1 MMNKECQNCGVSFE
15 TEREVKK
22 YCSPECRKLAFLKR
36 GSDGDKARTTAK
48 EENVEHTSDINEQR
62 LREIIHFSPHKA
74 QEEILNCKERQI
86 VICAG
91 RRFGKSAICA
101 YVALKA
107 LLRGD
112 KQRKPAKIWIVSPT
126 YDLSQKVFEYL
137 IKWFIT
143 IVPSQKNAV
152 SFRPFPQI
160 KTARGGLV
168 QCKSAENPAGLLGEE
183 LDLLIVDEA
192 ARLKKEI
199 WESYLYPT
207 TITRK
212 AQTYFISTPLGKNWF
227 FEEFLK
233 ARETQ
238 SAFQFSSLQGIAVSS
253 EEWQIAKKK
262 LPANVFEQEFEA
274 TFTEGAASVFRNI
287 RQCVQIDC
295 LKEPKAGHRYLMG
308 LDLAKFNDF
317 TVITVVDKLTHEV
330 VFWDRFQQI
339 PYTLQKERIRVA
351 AEKYGCHIVMDSL
364 NVGASIG
371 DDLRAMGL
379 RVEDFKAT
387 GTVSPDWRKRGS
399 KELLIERLSTFLQEV
414 NIKIPPIEEIINEL
428 ESFGYVISDKG
439 NIQYSA
445 PQGLHDDCVTSL
457 ALAVSKL
464 PTKIEKQN
472 IEIARSKP
480 HRKKI
485 FQYK

>member
-1 MMNKECQNCGVSFE
+1 M
-15 TEREVKK
+15 TEAGTIE
-22 YCSPECRKLAFLKR
+22 E
-36 GSDGDKARTTAK
+36 ARLTQP
-48 EENVEHTSDINEQR
+48 INEEL
-62 LREIIHFSPHKA
+62 LRTKIKFTPHDA
-74 QEEILNCKERQI
+74 QQSILSCKERAI

-107 LLRGD
+107 LLDGDRRG
-112 KQRKPAKIWIVSPT
+112 KPVKIWIVSPT

-143 IVPSQKNAV
+143 CVPSQKNAV

-183 LDLLIVDEA
+183 LDLLIIDEA

-212 AQTYFISTPLGKNWF
+212 AQTFFISTPLGKNWF
-227 FEEFLK
+227 YDQFLK
-233 ARETQ
+233 AKETE
-238 SAFQFSSLQGIAVSS
+238 SAFQFTSLQGKAVSA
-253 EEWQIAKKK
+253 EEWLKAKSMI
-262 LPANVFEQEFEA
+262 PADVFEQEFEA
-274 TFTEGAASVFRNI
+274 TFKEGAASVFRNI
-287 RQCVQIDC
+287 RQCISIDAI
-295 LKEPKAGHRYLMG
+295 KEPVGGHKYLMG

-317 TVITVVDKLTHEV
+317 TVVTIVDKTNHEV
-330 VFWDRFQQI
+330 VYWDRFNQI
-339 PYTLQKERIRVA
+339 PYTLQKERIRTA
-351 AEKYGCHIVMDSL
+351 AQKYNAHIVMDSL

-387 GTVSPDWRKRGS
+387 GSTSPDWRKKGT
-399 KELLIERLSTFLQEV
+399 KELLIEKLSTFLQEQ
-414 NIKIPPIEEIINEL
+414 NIRIPPIETIINEL
-428 ESFGYVISDKG
+428 ESFGYTITDKG
-439 NIQYSA
+439 NVTYSA

-457 ALAVSKL
+457 ALSVWNL
-464 PTKIEKQN
+464 PTKIRKEL
-472 IEIARSKP
+472 IEINKAKP
-480 HRKKI
+480 HLKKN
-485 FQYK
+485 FKYK